1 MSEITLP
8 VISILQTH
16 LIVEMSSSKVMMV
29 LVVMQRIFLPMVVVV
44 RIGNVAIL
52 YHYGNQKLNTTGYG
66 VSVTG
71 GINVSGI
78 STLGTVKISSGIVT
92 ASSGIV
98 TYYGDGSNLTGV
110 STFGN
115 HFSEQQ
121 NSSSPNNTVP
131 VNALSAI
138 GTETNIDVALL
149 PKGSG
154 AILADI
160 PDGLTPG
167 GNKRGS
173 LAVDLQMS
181 RLGGTAVASGNYS
194 ALIGG
199 RHNTA
204 SGSQFLYWW

>member
-44 RIGNVAIL
+44 SLSSTIMVIKTEYHRIWCFCYWWNKCLWYFYIR
-52 YHYGNQKLNTTGYG
+52 
-66 VSVTG
+66 
-71 GINVSGI
+71 
-78 STLGTVKISSGIVT
+78 TVKISSGI
-92 ASSGIV
+92 ANPSSGIV

-173 LAVDLQMS
+173 LAVDLQMPG
-181 RLGGTAVASGNYS
+181 LGGTAVASGNYS

-199 RHNTA
+199 RHN
-204 SGSQFLYWW
+204 SV